1 MKYALVIA
9 LLAAASPSLATANF
23 DSARF
28 LKERCSSCHDGQV
41 YTRPNRRVQNVAQL
55 ESQVRRCDANLG
67 TALFDDD
74 IKALV
79 KHLDQQYYRFGQ

>member
-1 MKYALVIA
+1 MKYALVLA
-9 LLAAASPSLATANF
+9 LLAAATPAAAADNF

-28 LKERCSSCHDGQV
+28 LEERCSSCHDGRV
-41 YTRPNRRVQNVAQL
+41 YTRANRRVQNVAQL

-79 KHLDQQYYRFGQ
+79 EHLDQQYYRFGQ